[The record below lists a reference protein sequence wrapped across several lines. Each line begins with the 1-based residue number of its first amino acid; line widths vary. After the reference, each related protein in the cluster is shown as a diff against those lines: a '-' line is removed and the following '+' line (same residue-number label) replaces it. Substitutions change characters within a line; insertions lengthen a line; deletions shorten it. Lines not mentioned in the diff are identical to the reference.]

1 MCRNRDCCK
10 RFFLHKFCCFGTDCK
25 YHHNFSCDNCDN
37 LLFLIQKEN
46 QESEK
51 VTKYDEI
58 IAKMTN
64 EKSEGKREIMDLN
77 GEQNA
82 NISELASL
90 KKDLNKKDAMNA
102 ELKNE

>member
-1 MCRNRDCCK
+1 
-10 RFFLHKFCCFGTDCK
+10 
-25 YHHNFSCDNCDN
+25 
-37 LLFLIQKEN
+37 
-46 QESEK
+46 
-51 VTKYDEI
+51 
-58 IAKMTN
+58 MTN